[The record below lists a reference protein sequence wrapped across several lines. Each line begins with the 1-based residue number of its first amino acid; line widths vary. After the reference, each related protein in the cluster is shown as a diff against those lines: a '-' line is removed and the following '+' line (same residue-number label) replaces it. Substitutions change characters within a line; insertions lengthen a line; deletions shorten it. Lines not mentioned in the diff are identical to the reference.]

1 MKKITILSFFAALIL
16 MVSCQDDLSI
26 NAEWESIPVVY
37 CLLNQNETVHY
48 VKVNKA
54 FLGEA
59 SAAEMAQVS
68 DSLFYDDAEVWIEK
82 VIRTSAGDDFVEKLE
97 FVAVDDI
104 DKPEG
109 YFAND
114 RNTLYVY
121 EGSIT
126 AANSSGV
133 AYTYLLNVNI
143 PSANLTCKSEIE
155 LVDGA
160 TIIDPNVYRQIT
172 LTNWSDGTVGM
183 AYNTGENGSLYQMV
197 FDFYYIEVD
206 EETGDTTWNIDPLR
220 IEMSTDNNDS
230 EGVEVKKE
238 FNVRQFYQMIQDQIP
253 VKEGVKR
260 LVRYPESVEFTLYV
274 ADENFKIYSEASSPS
289 SGIVQEKPSFTNI
302 GVANNDNGTA
312 VGLFAARFN
321 SSVTNRI
328 TTASLDSI
336 SRGVFTKD
344 LNFVTKDDPYY
355 LSK

>member
-16 MVSCQDDLSI
+16 MVSCQDDMDI
-26 NAEWESIPVVY
+26 NANWESIPVVY

-54 FLGEA
+54 FLGETSA
-59 SAAEMAQVS
+59 SEMAQVS
-68 DSLFYDDAEVWIEK
+68 DSLFYNDAEVWIDV
-82 VIRTSAGDDFVEKLE
+82 VIRTSVSDDFVRKLE
-97 FVAVDDI
+97 FVAVDTI

-114 RNTLYVY
+114 RNTLYAY
-121 EGSIT
+121 KGDIS

-133 AYTYLLNVNI
+133 VYTYLLNVNI
-143 PSANLTCKSEIE
+143 PSANLTCKSEVE

-160 TIIDPNVYRQIT
+160 TIIDPAVNRQIA
-172 LTNWSDGTVGM
+172 LTHWSNGSVEMT
-183 AYNTGENGSLYQMV
+183 YRTGDNGSLYQMV

-206 EETGDTTWNIDPLR
+206 EATGDTTWNIDPIR
-220 IEMSTDNNDS
+220 IEMSSDNNDS
-230 EGVEVKKE
+230 EGVEIKKE
-238 FNVRQFYQMIQDQIP
+238 FTVKQFYQIIHDNIP

-274 ADENFKIYSEASSPS
+274 ADDNFEIYSEASSPS

-302 GVANNDNGTA
+302 ENG
-312 VGLFAARFN
+312 VGLFAARFD
-321 SSVTNRI
+321 SSVKNKI
-328 TTASLDSI
+328 TASSLDSL

-344 LNFVTKDDPYY
+344 LNFVTKNDMYY
-355 LSK
+355 LSE

>member
-16 MVSCQDDLSI
+16 MLSCQDDMNI
-26 NAEWESIPVVY
+26 NADWESIPVIY
-37 CLLNQNETVHY
+37 CLLNQNETIHY

-68 DSLFYDDAEVWIEK
+68 DSLFYDYVEVWIDEVTRTNGND
-82 VIRTSAGDDFVEKLE
+82 VINRKLE
-97 FVAVDDI
+97 FVAVDNI

-114 RNTLYVY
+114 RNTLYAY
-121 EGSIT
+121 EGELST
-126 AANSSGV
+126 EYV
-133 AYTYLLNVNI
+133 YLLNVNI
-143 PSANLTCKSEIE
+143 PSANITCKSEVE

-160 TIIDPNVYRQIT
+160 TITKPVLNHPII
-172 LTNWSDGTVGM
+172 LTNWS
-183 AYNTGENGSLYQMV
+183 NGSVEMKYRTGNNGSIYQMV

-206 EETGDTTWNIDPLR
+206 ESTGDTTRNIDPIR
-220 IEMSTDNNDS
+220 IEMSKDDNDS

-238 FNVRQFYQMIQDQIP
+238 FTVEQFYQLIKDNIP

-260 LVRYPESVEFTLYV
+260 LVRYPESVKFTLYV
-274 ADENFKIYSEASSPS
+274 ADENFKIYSEVSEPS
-289 SGIVQEKPSFTNI
+289 SSIVQEKPFFTNI
-302 GVANNDNGTA
+302 DVVNNDDGLA

-321 SSVTNRI
+321 YTVINKM
-328 TTASLDSI
+328 TAPSLDSL

-344 LNFVTKDDPYY
+344 LNFVTKDDHYY
-355 LSK
+355 D